1 MKSKVTPQLI
11 YELFPTMFSSEEET
25 ETLEL
30 FIQKFLKSKQNVH
43 RHNYET
49 ISEFVDITDSKELIQ
64 FKNKVETYLNQ
75 KNEQIKFMIINEFYN
90 HIEHKKEN

>member
-1 MKSKVTPQLI
+1 MKSKVPPQLI
-11 YELFPTMFSSEEET
+11 YELFPTMYSSEEET

-49 ISEFVDITDSKELIQ
+49 FSEFVDITDSKELIQ

-75 KNEQIKFMIINEFYN
+75 KNEQIKSMINYQFYLY
-90 HIEHKKEN
+90 IEQTKEN